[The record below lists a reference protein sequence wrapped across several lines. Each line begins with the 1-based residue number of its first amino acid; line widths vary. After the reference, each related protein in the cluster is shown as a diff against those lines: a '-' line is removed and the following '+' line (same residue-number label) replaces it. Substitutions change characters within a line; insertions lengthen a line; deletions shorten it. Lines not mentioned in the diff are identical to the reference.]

1 MGKALGAALTV
12 ILAITLVAGCDGGD
26 GGDDVGA
33 GPGKASPSQ
42 VGTFRVCQPGPGG
55 GGYRVRAIGVS
66 CEEVR
71 RILPRLLSSATGRH
85 PATLVTKRER
95 ERVYRNDF
103 GWTCLSQG
111 QPRRFGFTLI
121 LCVRGSQAILYRFS

>member
-1 MGKALGAALTV
+1 MDQMGKALGAALTV
-12 ILAITLVAGCDGGD
+12 ILAVTLVAGCDGGD

-33 GPGKASPSQ
+33 GAANASPSPPQ

-66 CEEVR
+66 CDEVR
-71 RILPRLLSSATGRH
+71 RILPRLLSSAT
-85 PATLVTKRER
+85 LITKRDR
-95 ERVYRNDF
+95 ERVYRNDD

-121 LCVRGSQAILYRFS
+121 LCMRGSQAILYRFS

>member
-1 MGKALGAALTV
+1 MDKALGAALTV
-12 ILAITLVAGCDGGD
+12 ILAVATLVAGCGGGD

-33 GPGKASPSQ
+33 GAGKASSSPLQ
-42 VGTFRVCQPGPGG
+42 VGTFRVCQPGRGG

-66 CEEVR
+66 CNEVR
-71 RILPRLLSSATGRH
+71 RILPRLLSSAT
-85 PATLVTKRER
+85 LITKRDR
-95 ERVYRNDF
+95 EGVYRNDD

-121 LCVRGSQAILYRFS
+121 LCVRGSRAILYRFS